1 MTGVLIK
8 GEIWSQ
14 RHTRRKD
21 GIPKA
26 EEQTSLVGQWI
37 QIYLPMQGTRVQ
49 PLVREDSTCDG
60 ARKLMHR
67 NH

>member
-14 RHTRRKD
+14 RHTWGKD

-26 EEQTSLVGQWI
+26 EEQTSLVVQWI
-37 QIYLPMQGTRVQ
+37 RIYLPTQGTRVQ
-49 PLVREDSTCDG
+49 SLVREDSTCDG
-60 ARKLMHR
+60 ARKLVHLD
-67 NH
+67 H

>member
-14 RHTRRKD
+14 RHIWGKD

-26 EEQTSLVGQWI
+26 EEQTSLVVQ
-37 QIYLPMQGTRVQ
+37 LVKNPPAMQET
-49 PLVREDSTCDG
+49 
-60 ARKLMHR
+60 
-67 NH
+67 